1 MAEIIRIA
9 ICGAGN
15 RTLPKKPETSNWFGW
30 MDLIHRHPAFELV
43 GVQDIA
49 EEALARAVE
58 RGYITREK
66 TFKSPEA
73 MLDAIKA
80 AALLVTTPA
89 EFHAANLLLGVER
102 NLHLMVEKP
111 FVADINEGEE
121 LVRKIEATGKVSLV
135 VQNWRYKDVGRR
147 IRNFI
152 TSGTLGPV
160 GHIIFRYV
168 RNRENPNYPA
178 YIFEEDFPL
187 LYAMGIHHF
196 DLFRYILGDEV
207 VSIAG
212 QSFRPPWSLYRSV
225 TGHNLFME
233 TRNGVAISYS
243 GTISSQNGAL
253 PQESLIIEGAN
264 GTLVNNTDWMEPPLL
279 FFEKGKKES
288 VDLTCDVRD
297 RSVRAQYD
305 AADIYLLE
313 NFRAAIQEGMT
324 STCPAADSLKSLKLL
339 EAARKACQTGNKI
352 QINE

>member
-43 GVQDIA
+43 GVQDVA
-49 EEALARAVE
+49 DEALARAVE
-58 RGYITREK
+58 RGYITQEK
-66 TFKSPEA
+66 TFKSPET
-73 MLDAIKA
+73 MLDAIQT

-89 EFHAANLLLGVER
+89 EFHSANLLLGVER
-102 NLHLMVEKP
+102 CLHLMVEKP
-111 FVADINEGEE
+111 FVADIAAGEE
-121 LVRKIEATGKVSLV
+121 VVRKIEATGKVSLV

-147 IRNFI
+147 IRDFI
-152 TSGTLGPV
+152 ASGALGPV

-207 VSIAG
+207 VSITG
-212 QSFRPPWSLYRSV
+212 QSFRPPWSMYRSV

-233 TRNGVAISYS
+233 TKNGVAISYT

-253 PQESLIIEGAN
+253 PQESLVIEGAN

-279 FFEKGKKES
+279 FYEKGKKEP
-288 VDLTCDVRD
+288 VDLTCDVRN

-305 AADIYLLE
+305 TADIYLLE
-313 NFRAAIQEGMT
+313 NFRAAIQEGMP

-339 EAARKACQTGNKI
+339 EAARQACQTGVKI

>member
-9 ICGAGN
+9 ICGVGN
-15 RTLPKKPETSNWFGW
+15 RTLPKRPETSNWFGW

-43 GVQDIA
+43 GVQDVA
-49 EEALARAVE
+49 DEALDRAVE

-66 TFKSPEA
+66 TFKSPET
-73 MLDAIKA
+73 MLDSIQA

-89 EFHAANLLLGVER
+89 EFHSANLLLGVER

-111 FVADINEGEE
+111 FVADIAEGEE
-121 LVRKIEATGKVSLV
+121 IVRKIEATGKVSLV

-147 IRNFI
+147 IRDFI
-152 TSGTLGPV
+152 ASGALGPV

-196 DLFRYILGDEV
+196 DLFRYLLGDEV
-207 VSIAG
+207 VSITG
-212 QSFRPPWSLYRSV
+212 QSFKPPWSMYRSV

-233 TRNGVAISYS
+233 TKNGVAISYF

-253 PQESLIIEGAN
+253 PQESLVIEGAN

-279 FFEKGKKES
+279 FYEKGKKEP

-297 RSVRAQYD
+297 CSVRAQYD
-305 AADIYLLE
+305 VADIYLLE
-313 NFRAAIQEGMT
+313 NFRAAIQEGMP

-339 EAARKACQTGNKI
+339 EAARQACQTGIKI